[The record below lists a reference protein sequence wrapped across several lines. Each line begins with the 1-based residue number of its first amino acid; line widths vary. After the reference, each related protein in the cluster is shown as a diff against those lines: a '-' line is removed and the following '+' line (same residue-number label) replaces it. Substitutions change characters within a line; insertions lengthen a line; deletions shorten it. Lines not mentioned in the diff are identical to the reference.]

1 MVGQQFLA
9 LLIEVRILDGQPMNN
24 KRKNIIKISAA
35 ILILIGI
42 SFLTFKMEKNKVVTP
57 KDKSVSVWDTETF
70 SFKKYPSY
78 AEVERERQ
86 EEEER
91 ELSEYN
97 EAMKGTILEQVQ
109 NIDIPAYDFDYFKQ
123 LQDGKV
129 EVYSE
134 SPMKE
139 GYPDRVMIWKAS
151 LEKNLNSFVIGDFNG
166 DKLEDVAHIIGY
178 TGGGSGY
185 FYYLTIFEN
194 KGEKLEYLAQ
204 VDIGDRVV
212 INGVRYESGN
222 FLVDIITQGEGDE
235 FFGYCCP
242 NTIKTIKLKLEE
254 GVLLEE

>member
-1 MVGQQFLA
+1 
-9 LLIEVRILDGQPMNN
+9 MNN

-42 SFLTFKMEKNKVVTP
+42 SFLIFKIQKNKVVPP
-57 KDKSVSVWDTETF
+57 KDTSVSVWDTETF
-70 SFKKYPSY
+70 SFKKYSSY
-78 AEVERERQ
+78 AELERERQ

-109 NIDIPAYDFDYFKQ
+109 NISIPSYDYESQLKQ
-123 LQDGKV
+123 LQDGEV
-129 EVYSE
+129 AVYSNGPIGE
-134 SPMKE
+134 D
-139 GYPDRVMIWKAS
+139 YPDRIMIWRAS

-194 KGEKLEYLAQ
+194 KGGKLEYLAQ

-222 FLVDIITQGEGDE
+222 FLVDIITQGEGDD
-235 FFGYCCP
+235 FMGYCCP
-242 NTIKTIKLKLEE
+242 NTIKTIKLRLED